1 MQDQIQRFKRTHQN
15 EAGGNR
21 MKTEASRDWFKE
33 KNERRTALRRAMGA
47 KAYNEQRKQRRSL
60 LNGAFGNKEKDND

>member
-1 MQDQIQRFKRTHQN
+1 
-15 EAGGNR
+15 